1 MFLGKNITETICK
14 ERNKMMI
21 PKESK
26 IEEKRDHMIEDL
38 VNKGVFKIDGR
49 QLYELNLYEL
59 TKEYITE
66 EDS

>member
-1 MFLGKNITETICK
+1 
-14 ERNKMMI
+14 MMI

>member
-1 MFLGKNITETICK
+1 MI
-14 ERNKMMI
+14 I

-26 IEEKRDHMIEDL
+26 IEEKRDNMIEDL

-66 EDS
+66 EEN